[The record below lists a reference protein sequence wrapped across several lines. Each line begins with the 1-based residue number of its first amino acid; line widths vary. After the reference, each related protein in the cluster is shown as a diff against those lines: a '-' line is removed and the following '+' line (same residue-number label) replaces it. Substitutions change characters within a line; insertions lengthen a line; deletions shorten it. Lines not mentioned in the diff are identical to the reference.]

1 MKYPQVRRSY
11 LTHNFR
17 KVRDNLFRSVIED
30 LSLNA
35 LFLKNVQEIC
45 LTVLGCQGEVD
56 ILARARRHVERL
68 APNLDKVIIT
78 DLTSGKTLASFYSS
92 TLSLSQSRTDEDDK
106 DSEEDEEEELLFE
119 LSKKL
124 KTQPIISVAGYI
136 PDPDL
141 KDDSAK
147 YLDRMSVLLP
157 LPNLPGTRTGLPVVV
172 NGFFAL
178 SEDRRAVKYQTSDD
192 SSDQVHSFQIL

>member
-1 MKYPQVRRSY
+1 M
-11 LTHNFR
+11 
-17 KVRDNLFRSVIED
+17 E
-30 LSLNA
+30 
-35 LFLKNVQEIC
+35 
-45 LTVLGCQGEVD
+45 
-56 ILARARRHVERL
+56 
-68 APNLDKVIIT
+68 
-78 DLTSGKTLASFYSS
+78 
-92 TLSLSQSRTDEDDK
+92 
-106 DSEEDEEEELLFE
+106 DSEEDFEDSVDDFEEEELLLE

-124 KTQPIISVAGYI
+124 KAQPIISVAGYI